1 MGTLAQLHRSDAT
14 AAPPPSPE
22 RAALAEAIAAR
33 DAANVRLSGLHG
45 VADRATRNVRAAQE
59 ALDVAQ
65 GGVDAARA
73 ADGRAATDALLAGA
87 ATPPASLPAARAAVV
102 ACEDALAAATTAR
115 DALQA
120 ETAELEGHAFYRDA
134 KVHTAAI
141 AVMRD
146 EMAATTRA
154 LIVEIGANDAR
165 RADLGKALALLVR
178 HGIIKAQGPDAMPGV
193 LELQCRFDSMRT
205 FPFFDRPG
213 ASRTAAAW
221 EAAIAALEADAAA
234 PVPVLK

>member
-1 MGTLAQLHRSDAT
+1 
-14 AAPPPSPE
+14 
-22 RAALAEAIAAR
+22 
-33 DAANVRLSGLHG
+33 
-45 VADRATRNVRAAQE
+45 
-59 ALDVAQ
+59 
-65 GGVDAARA
+65 
-73 ADGRAATDALLAGA
+73 
-87 ATPPASLPAARAAVV
+87 V

-141 AVMRD
+141 AVMRA
-146 EMAATTRA
+146 EMEATTRA
-154 LIVEIGANDAR
+154 LIAEIGANDAR
-165 RADLGKALALLVR
+165 RADLGKALALLVN

-193 LELQCRFDSMRT
+193 LELQCRFDSMRSV
-205 FPFFDRPG
+205 FPFFAR
-213 ASRTAAAW
+213 ANTSQTAAAW